1 MIPDNGDSD
10 PDLLPGVQDDARPE
24 DDIGD
29 DDIADDEEDE
39 GEDGDGDGPMTLA
52 LNTPEPAQAL
62 QAADPLKKGKGDPKA
77 KKGAKVRAAKTESAE
92 GRAIDVTLSDAALG
106 LAEPEDA
113 KGDDPEQEQQQQEMS
128 AFDRDE
134 ITDPEVDADKIELM
148 SMLAGG
154 REKPWENE
162 KLSVVE
168 RMMLGEGYD
177 RNTEALEKEQAEEG
191 DPKAKGKSGP
201 AKAAAVAAVA
211 VAAGAAGVVA
221 AGIKAAAAEEKKPGL
236 AGVSRGPQRATDQ
249 DRQPVRNDTG
259 RVPENRTQNN
269 VVMTAQARQ
278 SAGDA
283 SLRRVGPGLAASIGG
298 PEARGAKGQI
308 QDGKDLLTDM
318 LDDLVSDP
326 DSPGMLQMSP
336 FANTSDPDQS
346 LQQAMNLIYASL
358 GTDALMNVSPYRM
371 AGWDEKRLEQKENS
385 ADVTVAPAPETSA
398 PDPELDYRRDM
409 QINLGPGGM

>member
-1 MIPDNGDSD
+1 MTPENGDSND
-10 PDLLPGVQDDARPE
+10 DLLPGAQGNLRLDDMIE
-24 DDIGD
+24 DDDSEDGD
-29 DDIADDEEDE
+29 ED
-39 GEDGDGDGPMTLA
+39 GEDGEGGDGDGPMTLA

-77 KKGAKVRAAKTESAE
+77 KKGAKARAAKSESAD
-92 GRAIDVTLSDAALG
+92 GRAIDVTLSDAVLG
-106 LAEPEDA
+106 IEESADA
-113 KGDDPEQEQQQQEMS
+113 KEEEPEQEQQQELS

-134 ITDPEVDADKIELM
+134 ITDPEIDADKIELM

-177 RNTEALEKEQAEEG
+177 RNTEALEKEQAENA

-211 VAAGAAGVVA
+211 VAAGVVA
-221 AGIKAAAAEEKKPGL
+221 AGIKSAAAEEKRPGL

-249 DRQPVRNDTG
+249 DRQPVRNDAG
-259 RVPENRTQNN
+259 RVPENRAQNN
-269 VVMTAQARQ
+269 TVTAAQARQ
-278 SAGDA
+278 NAEDA
-283 SLRRVGPGLAASIGG
+283 SLRRMGTGLAASIGG
-298 PEARGAKGQI
+298 PGAKDAKGQM
-308 QDGKDLLTDM
+308 QGGKDLLTDM
-318 LDDLVSDP
+318 LDDLVNDP
-326 DSPGMLQMSP
+326 DGPGMLQMSP

-346 LQQAMNLIYASL
+346 LQQAMSLIYASL

>member
-24 DDIGD
+24 DDIDD
-29 DDIADDEEDE
+29 DDIADGEEDDD
-39 GEDGDGDGPMTLA
+39 GEGDGDGPLTLA

-77 KKGAKVRAAKTESAE
+77 KKGTKARAAKTESAE

-134 ITDPEVDADKIELM
+134 ITDPEIDADKIELM

-177 RNTEALEKEQAEEG
+177 RNTEALEKEQAEDA

-201 AKAAAVAAVA
+201 AKTAAVAAVA
-211 VAAGAAGVVA
+211 VAAGVVA
-221 AGIKAAAAEEKKPGL
+221 AGIKTAAAEEKRPGL

-249 DRQPVRNDTG
+249 DRQPVRNDAG
-259 RVPENRTQNN
+259 RVPETRMQNN
-269 VVMTAQARQ
+269 AVTTAQARQ
-278 SAGDA
+278 NAEDS
-283 SLRRVGPGLAASIGG
+283 SLRRMGTGLAASIGG
-298 PEARGAKGQI
+298 PEAKDAKGQM
-308 QDGKDLLTDM
+308 QGGKDLLTDM
-318 LDDLVSDP
+318 LDDLVNDP
-326 DSPGMLQMSP
+326 DGPGMLQMSP

-346 LQQAMNLIYASL
+346 LQQAMSLIYASL

-385 ADVTVAPAPETSA
+385 ADVTVAPAPETRG